1 MTFRGVLLFL
11 AVFCSALASSA
22 VAASAGQVIPGRHE
36 ATPRV
41 TASPFGIPF
50 PVSHDPQE
58 WQVWRQRVR
67 AQLEAR
73 HAARSQSNQAQPNG
87 ANGTAAG
94 IIETIAGAVP
104 FQKPVNA
111 LKTGFGRLQGI
122 AEDGSGNLYIA
133 SCDLGVVLKVDSSS
147 NTTVYAGQPLA
158 TGPAVSSGDGRPAT
172 SARLS
177 CPYDLVFDG
186 AGDLYIADVQA
197 GAVRVVQGTTGI
209 IQTIA
214 GNGAPATAAL
224 LEGPTGL
231 ALDGMGNLFIADFE
245 YVQELNLSTGIIQT
259 IAGSELTGVQCN
271 LSASNTCP
279 AAQVHLSLYGSMA
292 VFQNHLYAGLNAALA
307 ADNQVLR
314 GAIVSIDLSTGV
326 MQLLAGGGTYAGTS
340 STYPGIGKDYAL
352 LGLTADEKG
361 NVYFTDFSSN
371 LVRVLAASDHT
382 VSVVAG
388 SSSSGYSG
396 DGGPATMATLF
407 GPVAICLSPKGD
419 VVFVDGLRV
428 RSFAVGGNITTV
440 AGDGFGNYF
449 GDGGPAT
456 QAGLDYPD
464 SFAADTEGNI
474 YLADLDNGL
483 VRRIDS
489 VSGVITTVAGDGK
502 IGVAGDG
509 GPALQASL
517 DPVSLALDQAGHLYV
532 SSDNAIRVVDLK
544 TGTISTLVSGVASY
558 GGMVFDGDKTLY
570 ITSRRSTPNSPGN
583 SQVLAVDATT
593 GATSIVAGTVYTG
606 SPSGDGGPA
615 TQAGLGDARGLA
627 LDGKGTLF
635 IADAVFN
642 NVRSVNLS
650 TGIIERFAGQA
661 FDMPGPAPDGGDGG
675 QAVHAILVYPTGL
688 AYDGAGHLIIADS
701 GNNLLREIDLS
712 NNIITTLAGNRTA
725 GFGGDGGAATGA
737 MLYYP
742 SAVTSD
748 PSGNLFVADTYNN
761 RVRRVVLHPTKL
773 NAILRYAGASS
784 GGVTFTATYSGLS
797 FGIAPTGTVAFLN
810 GSALLGTGTIAGP
823 ADGSGGYVATFTS
836 SSLPANGDTITAQ
849 YSGDGNYAAG
859 AITITLQ
866 QLTPSYTVSATP
878 ASLTIKQGASGSIA
892 FTVTPQNGF
901 NQAVS
906 FQCDNS
912 TLPQGVTCSFSPASV
927 TSNGT
932 VAVTST
938 LTVAT
943 TGAAVAALDR
953 RTTNGFGWLHGGA
966 VLALLLFGIPAA
978 PRRFWSAVRK
988 RGSVLML
995 VILSICGGITI
1006 GGGIVGCG
1014 GGGSGNTG
1022 GGSTQ
1027 AANATPPG
1035 AYAIQVTTSFGS
1047 TTDTSPVTVSLTV
1060 TQ

>member
-1 MTFRGVLLFL
+1 MTIRDILLCL
-11 AVFCSALASSA
+11 AVLYSALPAPA
-22 VAASAGQVIPGRHE
+22 
-36 ATPRV
+36 V
-41 TASPFGIPF
+41 TATSGQATATTSQTVHRAAPPPLGIPL
-50 PVSHDPQE
+50 PASRDPQE
-58 WQVWRQRVR
+58 WQAWRQQVR
-67 AQLEAR
+67 AELEAR
-73 HAARSQSNQAQPNG
+73 RGTHAG
-87 ANGTAAG
+87 ANAGGPSSSG

-111 LKTGFGRLQGI
+111 LATGFGRLQGI

-158 TGPAVSSGDGRPAT
+158 PGPAVSSGDGGPAT

-177 CPYDLVFDG
+177 CPYDLVLDG
-186 AGDLYIADVQA
+186 AGDLYIADIQA
-197 GAVRVVQGTTGI
+197 GAVRVVDAATGI

-214 GNGAPATAAL
+214 GNGGPATAAL

-231 ALDGMGNLFIADFE
+231 ALDGMGNLFIADYE

-259 IAGSELTGVQCN
+259 IAGLEPTGAQCA
-271 LSASNTCP
+271 LSASSTCP
-279 AAQVHLSLYGSMA
+279 ATQVNLSVYGSMA
-292 VFQNHLYAGLNAALA
+292 VFQNHLYAGLNSALA
-307 ADNQVLR
+307 ANNEVLR

-340 STYPGIGKDYAL
+340 STYPGIGQDYAL
-352 LGLTADEKG
+352 LGLTADAKG

-388 SSSSGYSG
+388 SSASGYSG
-396 DGGPATMATLF
+396 DGGPATMAALF
-407 GPVAICLSPKGD
+407 GPVAICLSPKGN

-464 SFAADTEGNI
+464 SVAADAEGNI
-474 YLADLDNGL
+474 YVADLDNGL

-502 IGVAGDG
+502 FGVVGDG

-544 TGTISTLVSGVASY
+544 TSTISTLVSDVASY

-570 ITSRRSTPNSPGN
+570 VTSGLSTTNPQGN
-583 SQVLAVDATT
+583 SQVLSVDVTT
-593 GATSIVAGTVYTG
+593 GATSIVAGAVYTG

-635 IADAVFN
+635 IVDALFN
-642 NVRSVNLS
+642 NVRSVNLTS
-650 TGIIERFAGQA
+650 GVIQRFAGIY
-661 FDMPGPAPDGGDGG
+661 DDIPGPGGYGGDGG
-675 QAVHAILVYPTGL
+675 QAVQALLSNPMGL
-688 AYDGAGHLIIADS
+688 AYDGAGHLIIADT
-701 GNNLLREIDLS
+701 GNNVLREIDLS
-712 NNIITTLAGNRTA
+712 NNIITTLAGNHTA
-725 GFGGDGGAATGA
+725 GFGGDGSAATGT
-737 MLYYP
+737 MFNYP

-748 PSGNLFVADTYNN
+748 PSGNLFIADTYNN

-773 NAILRYAGASS
+773 NATLTYAGASS
-784 GGVTFTATYSGLS
+784 SGVTFTATYSGLS
-797 FGIAPTGTVAFLN
+797 FGFAPTGTVTFLN
-810 GSALLGTGTIAGP
+810 GSTSLGTGTIA
-823 ADGSGGYVATFTS
+823 AATDGSGNYVATLTATS
-836 SSLPANGDTITAQ
+836 APTNGATISAQ
-849 YSGDGNYAAG
+849 YSGDVHYAA
-859 AITITLQ
+859 ATTTIAFQ
-866 QLTPSYTVSATP
+866 QLMPSYTVSATP

-906 FQCDNS
+906 FQCDNT
-912 TLPQGVTCSFSPASV
+912 TLPKGVTCTFSPASV
-927 TSNGT
+927 TPNGT
-932 VAVTST
+932 AAVTST

-943 TGAAVAALDR
+943 TGASVADLDR
-953 RTTNGFGWLHGGA
+953 RTTHGFGWLPGGA
-966 VLALLLFGIPAA
+966 VLALLLFGLPGA
-978 PRRFWSAVRK
+978 PRKFWSGA
-988 RGSVLML
+988 LML
-995 VILSICGGITI
+995 VVLSI

-1014 GGGSGNTG
+1014 GGGSASTG
-1022 GGSTQ
+1022 GGTQ

-1035 AYAIQVTTSFGS
+1035 AYSIQVTTSVGS
-1047 TTDTSPVTVSLTV
+1047 ATNASPITVSLTV